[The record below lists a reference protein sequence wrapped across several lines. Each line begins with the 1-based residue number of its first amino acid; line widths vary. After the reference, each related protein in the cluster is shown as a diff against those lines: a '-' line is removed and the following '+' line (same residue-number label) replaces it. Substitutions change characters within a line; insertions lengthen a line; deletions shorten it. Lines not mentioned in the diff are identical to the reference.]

1 MIICI
6 GTRSSPLA
14 LKQTDLFIK
23 DLIAKNLAQAENCQ
37 IIPIATTGDV
47 IQDRPLAEIGGKG
60 LFAKEI
66 ENALMN
72 GQIDCAVHSLKD
84 MESVLPPSLEIAAV
98 LPRESPWD
106 VWISRDNVSLEDI
119 PSGAIVGSCAP
130 RRMAQLRILR
140 PDLTMKSIRGNVQ
153 TRLNH
158 LENGTYDAIILAD
171 AGLTRLDIRE
181 KITERLPVNL
191 MIPAVGQG
199 IIAIECRRDDVK
211 MKGLLAQVN
220 HLETYYRS
228 VAERALMRA
237 LGGNCRTPIAGFASL
252 TDKGCIHLRGV
263 LADETGTHMV
273 RFESTGSDPVQLG
286 IEIAYELQSR
296 LSRLYSS

>member
-1 MIICI
+1 MIIRI

-23 DLIAKNLAQAENCQ
+23 DLIAKNLAQIEDCQ
-37 IIPIATTGDV
+37 VIPITTTGDI

-60 LFAKEI
+60 LFSKEI
-66 ENALMN
+66 EKSLMN

-84 MESVLPPSLEIAAV
+84 MESNLPPSLEIAAV

-106 VWISRDNVSLEDI
+106 VWISRGNVLLEDI

-130 RRMAQLRILR
+130 RRMAQLCALR
-140 PDLTMKSIRGNVQ
+140 PDLIIKTIRGNVQ

-158 LENGTYDAIILAD
+158 LEKGTYDAIILAD
-171 AGLTRLDIRE
+171 AGLTRLDMRE
-181 KITERLPVNL
+181 KITERLPINL

-199 IIAIECRRDDVK
+199 IIAIECRRDNVK
-211 MKGLLAQVN
+211 IKSILSKVN

-237 LGGNCRTPIAGFASL
+237 LRGGCRTPLAGFASL
-252 TDKGCIHLRGV
+252 TDNGSIHLRAV
-263 LADETGTHMV
+263 LADETGARMV
-273 RFESTGSDPVQLG
+273 RFESIGLDPVQLG
-286 IEIAYELQSR
+286 AEMAEELQSR
-296 LSRLYSS
+296 LSRLFP